1 MTYYLFNKV
10 ERSDYNGSLGHWSVL
25 SGRKRGQGKKIVEKD
40 RIIIG
45 YSEEDH
51 PDYYEIMRSINPG
64 DIVFIKARFML
75 NQPMKI
81 KAVGIAVDTDLSNAN
96 GMDGQKGIIVKWLK
110 DLTDEPVVLEKTRV
124 NDGSTRTI
132 YQERDLKIIDQIVEL
147 LKKS

>member
-1 MTYYLFNKV
+1 MLV
-10 ERSDYNGSLGHWSVL
+10 E
-25 SGRKRGQGKKIVEKD
+25 
-40 RIIIG
+40 
-45 YSEEDH
+45 
-51 PDYYEIMRSINPG
+51 
-64 DIVFIKARFML
+64 L
-75 NQPMKI
+75 NHILKI

>member
-1 MTYYLFNKV
+1 MAVWGIGAYYPGEK
-10 ERSDYNGSLGHWSVL
+10 ED
-25 SGRKRGQGKKIVEKD
+25 KAKKFVEKD

-51 PDYYEIMRSINPG
+51 PDYYEIMGSINPG